1 MRRGSPSQGLST
13 VGFDPWTEDR
23 QSSEW
28 EPFAPLWAE
37 AISDR
42 LGGGLASELLAPDG
56 RQPDAAEVLQRRRL
70 TRVLPLAVEVLPVEQ
85 RGLMVPLLSAVTL
98 VGMPLAEPTGEAGQ
112 RQIMLLVGQ
121 AVEGAK
127 ADGIPNVRPSSS

>member
-1 MRRGSPSQGLST
+1 MRRGSPSLGLST
-13 VGFDPWTEDR
+13 VGFDPWTVDR

-42 LGGGLASELLAPDG
+42 LEGGLASELLAPNG
-56 RQPDAAEVLQRRRL
+56 IQPGAAEVPRRRRL
-70 TRVLPLAVEVLPVEQ
+70 KQVLPLVAEVLPVEQ
-85 RGLMVPLLSAVTL
+85 RGLEVPLLSAVTL
-98 VGMPLAEPTGEAGQ
+98 VGMPLAEPTGEAKQ
-112 RQIMLLVGQ
+112 RQIMLLVGL

-127 ADGIPNVRPSSS
+127 AGGISNDRP

>member
-1 MRRGSPSQGLST
+1 MRRGSPSLGLST
-13 VGFDPWTEDR
+13 VGFDPWTVYR

-42 LGGGLASELLAPDG
+42 LEGGLASELLAPDG
-56 RQPDAAEVLQRRRL
+56 IQPGATVVLQRRRPAQ
-70 TRVLPLAVEVLPVEQ
+70 VLPLAVEVLPVEQ

-98 VGMPLAEPTGEAGQ
+98 VGMPLAEPTGEAKQ
-112 RQIMLLVGQ
+112 RQIMLLVGL

-127 ADGIPNVRPSSS
+127 AGGISNDRP

>member
-1 MRRGSPSQGLST
+1 MRRGSPSLGLST
-13 VGFDPWTEDR
+13 VGFDPWTVYR

-42 LGGGLASELLAPDG
+42 LVGGLASELLAPDG
-56 RQPDAAEVLQRRRL
+56 IQPGATVVLQRRRPAQ
-70 TRVLPLAVEVLPVEQ
+70 VLPLAVEVLPVEQ

-98 VGMPLAEPTGEAGQ
+98 VGMPLAEPTGEAKQ
-112 RQIMLLVGQ
+112 RQIMLLVGL

-127 ADGIPNVRPSSS
+127 AGGISNDRP